1 MAKALAVIVLWC
13 AACGSSPGATM
24 GAYTLELT
32 PAPPYHAQT
41 LTIVAYDIIEVDSY
55 TATTAFVD
63 TSTSP
68 ATVRF
73 EIHQVFPSDAGRLDE
88 DWGLEMDADG
98 GTGTA
103 TINRVQS
110 QVVATKQ

>member
-13 AACGSSPGATM
+13 AACGSSPGAPM

-32 PAPPYHAQT
+32 PAPPYPAQT
-41 LTIVAYDIIEVDSY
+41 LTIVAYDIIEVDTY

-63 TSTSP
+63 TTTSP
-68 ATVRF
+68 AHVTF
-73 EIHQVFPSDAGRLDE
+73 DIHHTFPGEGGTLDE
-88 DWGLEMDADG
+88 SWALTMDSDG

-103 TINRVQS
+103 TIMRQQS

>member
-1 MAKALAVIVLWC
+1 MKTAFAVALWC
-13 AACGSSPGATM
+13 VGCGSSPGAPM
-24 GAYTLELT
+24 GAYSLELT
-32 PAPPYHAQT
+32 PAPPYPAQT

-55 TATTAFVD
+55 TATPAFVD
-63 TSTSP
+63 TTTSP

-73 EIHQVFPSDAGRLDE
+73 EIHQVFPGDAGRLDE